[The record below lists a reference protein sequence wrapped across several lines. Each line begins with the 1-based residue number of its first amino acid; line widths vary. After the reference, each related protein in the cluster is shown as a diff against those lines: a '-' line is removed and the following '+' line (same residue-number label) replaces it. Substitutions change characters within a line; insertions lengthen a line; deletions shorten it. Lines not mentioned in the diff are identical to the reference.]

1 MPLNRASNVTSPS
14 PSRTSLIQPHP
25 IRPNPNLPVSLPLPF
40 LIETFVTMRSS
51 QKRKWSP
58 EVSRS
63 RPPPITPRTSEPRP
77 GRPARPSS
85 RASTTSLHP
94 PVPSSSRQVR
104 TPFNTETQP
113 DQEESQRA
121 RSNDD
126 DSGHIIAAIDM
137 KDYGTVGCS
146 YYSAGEERMYLLG
159 DTRSG
164 GMETVEACAL
174 LVASRSLGQVLTG
187 IQ

>member
-1 MPLNRASNVTSPS
+1 VGNCDRVRPLRMSSFHPS
-14 PSRTSLIQPHP
+14 LFT
-25 IRPNPNLPVSLPLPF
+25 PNPSSPF
-40 LIETFVTMRSS
+40 SQQVFTAMRSS

-77 GRPARPSS
+77 GRALRASS
-85 RASTTSLHP
+85 RASTTSLQP
-94 PVPSSSRQVR
+94 PMPSSARQVR
-104 TPFNTETQP
+104 TPFQTETYP
-113 DQEESQRA
+113 SQEESRRA
-121 RSNDD
+121 SSSDD

-146 YYSAGEERMYLLG
+146 YYSAEEEKMYLLG

-164 GMETVEACAL
+164 GMETIEACAFL
-174 LVASRSLGQVLTG
+174 ANPGSVGQVLTG